1 MPSVRTGPRLLAR
14 SCVAVIAIAF
24 LSAFAMP
31 TAFPRKGSD
40 APLSYTFADARPK
53 EQRKSG
59 TESRLITSC
68 DYGSVRLGDGEFTP
82 GLAVLLND
90 ALMARLSGPLEG
102 RKVTLVNFTVHF
114 NDVQFRRGAT
124 AQFAA
129 NHSPLAGAVDAL
141 ANDRTVLGCAP
152 DDLRGGYVASELPAG
167 FDTPWVLVVDVEV
180 DGHRFHARHVAP
192 ADPRINKVYAD
203 SWAETKV
210 MWQAAR
216 EADLGPAL
224 DALFEKLTGQ
234 IAAVH
239 GADVS
244 AQRDAGIPDAAS
256 GPADRP
262 D

>member
-1 MPSVRTGPRLLAR
+1 MPSVPSGPRVLVQ
-14 SCVAVIAIAF
+14 SCVAVIAIT
-24 LSAFAMP
+24 LLTAFAMP
-31 TAFPRKGSD
+31 TTFPRKGD
-40 APLSYTFADARPK
+40 AAPLTYTFVDARPK

-59 TESRLITSC
+59 TESRLVTSC
-68 DYGSVRLGDGEFTP
+68 DYGSVRLGDNEFTP

-90 ALMARLSGPLEG
+90 ALMARLSGPLQG
-102 RKVTLVNFTVHF
+102 RRVALVNFTVHF

-124 AQFAA
+124 GRFAGS
-129 NHSPLAGAVDAL
+129 HSPLAGTVDGL
-141 ANDRTVLGCAP
+141 VNDKAVLGCAP

-167 FDTPWVLVVDVEV
+167 FDTPWVLVVDVDV
-180 DGHRFHARHVAP
+180 DGRRFHARHVVP
-192 ADPRINKVYAD
+192 ADPRINKIYAD

-224 DALFEKLTGQ
+224 DALFDKLAGQ

-244 AQRDAGIPDAAS
+244 APRDAGIPEGAPGAVGS
-256 GPADRP
+256 PG
-262 D
+262 